1 MKWNRIEVKLGSSIL
16 MLFLVVLLPLGFVID
31 QIFTGFYYTK
41 AKSEIDH
48 LSTRYA
54 NYIHS
59 VEDAEILRMFE
70 QLANL
75 THTELYII
83 NKNGEVVANSG
94 IPGLPKGT
102 SVGQETVK
110 SLALDHSLSAEYEDP
125 VSHQRYVVSGKAV
138 FSNSFFE
145 GGIFVVSSLAEID
158 QSIYKIRQL
167 LLLSGIG
174 AFFLAVGFTFIIS
187 RKLSQPLIKMEEATR
202 KISKGELD
210 TKVNIQSND
219 EIGLLASAINDLSV
233 ELKRY
238 RDNRQEFFANI
249 SHELRTPI
257 TYLDGYANLL
267 KEGLYQSEEEKQQ
280 YLNIIQQESQRLIQL
295 INDLFDLAKME
306 EGRFDLTFEQV
317 DVAEAAENVVSKAT
331 LKAKK
336 KNISLYLES
345 EENIPFIY
353 GDGLRIEQIF
363 LNLIENAIHYTEQG
377 FIKVRIFMKTND
389 TVGIIVEDTGIG
401 IPEEEL
407 IHIFERFHRVEKSRS
422 RNHGG
427 SGLGLAIVKKL
438 VELQKGEIRVTSKV
452 GKGTRFEI
460 LFPIIKD
467 ETS

>member
-1 MKWNRIEVKLGSSIL
+1 MSWNRIEIKLGGSIL

-31 QIFTGFYYTK
+31 QIFTGFYYTQ
-41 AKSEIDH
+41 AKSEIGH

-59 VEDAEILRMFE
+59 VEDEEILTMFE

-83 NKNGEVVANSG
+83 NKNGEILANSG

-102 SVGQETVK
+102 SIDQETVEA
-110 SLALDHSLSAEYEDP
+110 LALNHSLTEEYEDP
-125 VSHQRYVVSGKAV
+125 VSHQRFVVSGKAV
-138 FSNSFFE
+138 FSNISFE
-145 GGIFVVSSLAEID
+145 GGVFVLSSVAEID

-167 LLLSGIG
+167 LILSGIG
-174 AFFLAVGFTFIIS
+174 AFFLAVGFTFIVS
-187 RKLSQPLIKMEEATR
+187 WKLSQPLVKMENATR

-219 EIGLLASAINDLSV
+219 EIGFLASAINDLSV

-280 YLNIIQQESQRLIQL
+280 YVTIIQQESKRLIQL
-295 INDLFDLAKME
+295 INDLFNLAKME
-306 EGRFDLTFEQV
+306 EGRFELNFEEV
-317 DVAEAAENVVSKAT
+317 NIVEAAENVVSKIV
-331 LKAKK
+331 LKATQ
-336 KNISLYLES
+336 KNLSLYLEAEDDLPS
-345 EENIPFIY
+345 VY
-353 GDGLRIEQIF
+353 GDGLRIEQVFI
-363 LNLIENAIHYTEQG
+363 NLLENSIHYTEQG
-377 FIKVRIFMKTND
+377 FIRLRISMKAND
-389 TVGIIVEDTGIG
+389 TAAIIVEDTGIG

-407 IHIFERFHRVEKSRS
+407 SQIFERFHRVEKSRS

-460 LFPIIKD
+460 LLPVIKG
-467 ETS
+467 EIQ